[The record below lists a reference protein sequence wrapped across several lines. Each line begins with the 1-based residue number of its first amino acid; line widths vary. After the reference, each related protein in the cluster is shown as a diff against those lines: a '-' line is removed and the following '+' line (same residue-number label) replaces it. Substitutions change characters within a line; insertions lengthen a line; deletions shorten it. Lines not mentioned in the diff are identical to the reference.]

1 MSTHPVSRR
10 HAVMAAA
17 VAAAWPARATD
28 MLAGGGAHP
37 DPRWYAKARE
47 MQVLAE
53 SWGDQSYGAV
63 VVLGDQL
70 LGLGPSRVVKDHD
83 PDAHAERVAIL
94 EAQRRLGR
102 RDLAGAMLYSTSRP
116 CRACEAAAA
125 RAGLSRMYH
134 GPGLTDAGPPRR

>member
-1 MSTHPVSRR
+1 
-10 HAVMAAA
+10 
-17 VAAAWPARATD
+17 
-28 MLAGGGAHP
+28 MLAGGAAHP

-94 EAQRRLGR
+94 EAQRRIGR
-102 RDLAGAMLYSTSRP
+102 RDLAGAMLYS
-116 CRACEAAAA
+116 
-125 RAGLSRMYH
+125 
-134 GPGLTDAGPPRR
+134 

>member
-1 MSTHPVSRR
+1 
-10 HAVMAAA
+10 
-17 VAAAWPARATD
+17 
-28 MLAGGGAHP
+28 MLAGGAAHP

-134 GPGLTDAGPPRR
+134 GPGLTDAGPPRP